1 MIHILTGPV
10 HSGKTTLLKTLLL
23 PIREQAL
30 SIDGYLSEAVRKH
43 GDIQG
48 YDLFDLKEERYYP
61 FIRKEGQEDWQSIG
75 PFFFLPETLDL
86 AKNIISRSAKAR
98 LCVVD
103 EVGPLE
109 LDGKGVWPAI
119 VDAIRSSRADFL
131 LVVRDTILE
140 NFLSSL
146 DREDARVHSIE
157 QENIRGVLAGS
168 LVSNPKKR
176 RRAAQK

>member
-10 HSGKTTLLKTLLL
+10 HSGKTILLKNILL
-23 PIREQAL
+23 PLEDQGL

-43 GDIQG
+43 GDTLG
-48 YDLFDLKEERYYP
+48 YDLYDLKKHRSFH
-61 FIRKEGQEDWQSIG
+61 FIRKKGQEDWESIG

-119 VDAIRSSRADFL
+119 ADAFRSSKGDFL
-131 LVVRDTILE
+131 LVVRDTILK
-140 NFLSSL
+140 NFLARVE
-146 DREDARVHSIE
+146 REDARVYFIE
-157 QENIRGVLAGS
+157 QKNIQSILAES
-168 LVSNPKKR
+168 LISNLLKR
-176 RRAAQK
+176 RGST

>member
-10 HSGKTTLLKTLLL
+10 HTGKTTLLKNILL
-23 PIREQAL
+23 PLGKQGL
-30 SIDGYLSEAVRKH
+30 SIDGYLSEAVRKQ
-43 GDIQG
+43 GSTLG
-48 YDLFDLKEERYYP
+48 YDLYDLREDRYYP

-86 AKNIISRSAKAR
+86 AKSIISRSAKAR

-119 VDAIRSSRADFL
+119 ADVFRSSKGDFL

-140 NFLSSL
+140 KCLGL
-146 DREDARVHSIE
+146 LGRRDALVYFIE
-157 QENIRGVLAGS
+157 QENTQRALTGS
-168 LVSNPKKR
+168 IISNLKKR
-176 RRAAQK
+176 RESQ